1 MNTSVQH
8 VLDTEFSSD
17 VLKGLSQF
25 PKKLSSKYIY
35 DKKGDALFQQ
45 IMDLPEYYLTN
56 CEYDILSTHTNT
68 IAKLFDENQ
77 TGFDLIELGAGDG
90 RKTKVLL
97 EHLSVNQYNFTYK
110 PIDISENAIES
121 ISSMLSKELPE
132 VVVIPEKG
140 EYFEVLD
147 RLKSF
152 NTRKK
157 VIMLLGSNIGNL
169 LHPRAIDFLSKLKDT
184 MNYEDLLFV
193 GFDQKKN
200 PQVILDAYNDAT
212 KVTET
217 FNKNLLARIN
227 RELGA
232 NFNLEKFTH
241 WETYNP
247 ETGTAKSYLVATEFQ
262 TVTIEAL
269 DKVFYFEKWETIH
282 TEISQKY
289 DDHIIKWLANEAGL
303 VIETS
308 FTDSK
313 QYYKNYA
320 FKKTRTS

>member
-90 RKTKVLL
+90 RKTIVLL

-157 VIMLLGSNIGNL
+157 VIMILGSNIGNL